1 MVNQISKTNFQE
13 TKLFF
18 LRSKIILGTP
28 ADLTEGIIRKK
39 INSPVENWK

>member
-1 MVNQISKTNFQE
+1 MVNQIANIKTNFQE

-28 ADLTEGIIRKK
+28 AALTAGIIQKNK
-39 INSPVENWK
+39 FSC